1 MAWSTAS
8 IKLEAAQ
15 TIFTG
20 AAIAP
25 IDIGGKTVGYRA
37 QFQGQSIE
45 SASLTALCAELWG
58 RANTSKATQ
67 RP

>member
-20 AAIAP
+20 VSIAP
-25 IDIGGKTVGYRA
+25 IDIGGKTAGYRA
-37 QFQGQSIE
+37 NFQGQAIE
-45 SASLTALCAELWG
+45 SASLTALCAELWS
-58 RANTSKATQ
+58 RACGNQATQ

>member
-15 TIFTG
+15 TIFIGTS
-20 AAIAP
+20 IAP

-37 QFQGQSIE
+37 NFQGQAIE
-45 SASLTALCAELWG
+45 SASLTALCSDLWG
-58 RANTSKATQ
+58 RANANKATQ

>member
-20 AAIAP
+20 TAIAP

-45 SASLTALCAELWG
+45 SASLTALCSALWS
-58 RANTSKATQ
+58 RACGNQATQ

>member
-1 MAWSTAS
+1 MAWSKS
-8 IKLEAAQ
+8 ISLDVAT

-20 AAIAP
+20 ASIAP

-37 QFQGQSIE
+37 NFQGQAIE
-45 SASLTALCAELWG
+45 SASLAALCTELWS
-58 RANTSKATQ
+58 RANSNKATQ